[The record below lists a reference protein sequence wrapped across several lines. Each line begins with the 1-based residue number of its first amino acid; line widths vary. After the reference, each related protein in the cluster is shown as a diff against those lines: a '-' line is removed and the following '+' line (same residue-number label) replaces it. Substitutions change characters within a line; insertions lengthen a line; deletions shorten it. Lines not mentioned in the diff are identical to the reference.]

1 MVQVVRVTV
10 VPGCVGCRTVTVPA
24 SGTARELKER
34 ILAETGFPVSEQRLW
49 RGEREVGRGLGGRAG
64 PGRSVRA
71 GGAGVRSDH
80 AGGSMLGCPRKRV
93 RGRRV
98 LAGGAGPK

>member
-34 ILAETGFPVSEQRLW
+34 ILAETGFPVSEQRLL
-49 RGEREVGRGLGGRAG
+49 GASGR
-64 PGRSVRA
+64 
-71 GGAGVRSDH
+71 
-80 AGGSMLGCPRKRV
+80 
-93 RGRRV
+93 
-98 LAGGAGPK
+98 

>member
-71 GGAGVRSDH
+71 GG
-80 AGGSMLGCPRKRV
+80 SMLGCPRKRV